1 MLGMVIR
8 MQHGVVIWLNGTP
21 ELLASHVVDQF
32 GGINSRPLIFSSSHG
47 KAQGESDKYRQPVEK
62 LTTILE
68 ESRGS
73 TVLGIS
79 STPAV

>member
-1 MLGMVIR
+1 MPFTKSVMAIDGGAVLRHSGF

-47 KAQGESDKYRQPVEK
+47 KAQ
-62 LTTILE
+62 
-68 ESRGS
+68 
-73 TVLGIS
+73 VLLQRWLATLI
-79 STPAV
+79 P